1 MKISTSMQ
9 NNYFKKLCYMAL
21 MMSYGFFCTSMWSQ
35 TSSLVSIGS
44 GGKLEYKT
52 FANIGQ
58 TNAVN
63 TIPDFSFAG
72 YNGGGV
78 ALPIVPVVETVQPVV
93 GDAKSV
99 IQAAI
104 NKVSLLPLNPNGF
117 RGAILLKSGKYEVN
131 GSLSIKASGVVL
143 RGEGQNVPEK
153 AGTEIVATSPTQHDF
168 ILFKGNEL
176 TTSDPSGAKRISS
189 PYVPTG
195 AISFDLENT
204 TGLSVGDLI
213 TVTRTPNDAWITT
226 LDMAQYGW
234 TASSY
239 RISYERMITGIS
251 GNTLTINIP
260 IVQVMETGFGGG
272 EIQKVSVTGRIRNCG
287 IENML
292 ISSIYASDTDENHGW
307 SAVTFAQTTDCWAK
321 KVTARYFGYSCV
333 GLYDAFY
340 TTIEECAMLDPKSI
354 IDGSRRYSFYIDKG
368 SFNLFQRCF
377 TRGGRHDYVTGS
389 RVAGPNAFVDC
400 YATKTYADIG
410 PHHRYATGILFDN
423 IQGGETRVQ
432 NRKDMGSGHGWA
444 GAQTMFW
451 NCISNT
457 GELKVESP
465 IGAMNWGIGCIGVLK
480 LGTGFWE
487 SYGSP
492 VTPRSLYYQQLKDR
506 LGNSAVDNITLPAQ
520 RTGNIW
526 SYLNKWAGIG
536 DLSVLTKVS
545 YDEENIPTNFS
556 LSQNYPN
563 PFNPVTTIQF
573 SVPSNGHATLK
584 IFTVLGQEVAT
595 LYNTEAESKIYH
607 QVQFNAVDLGTGTYF
622 SRLEFE
628 GNIAMK
634 KLILLK

>member
-1 MKISTSMQ
+1 MIYLSIKNIIMKKRLSIMFLIFILFLNHS
-9 NNYFKKLCYMAL
+9 FA
-21 MMSYGFFCTSMWSQ
+21 Q
-35 TSSLVSIGS
+35 TSSLVSLGVS
-44 GGKLEYKT
+44 GKLEYRT
-52 FANIGQ
+52 YSNIGQ
-58 TNAVN
+58 SNSVN
-63 TIPDFSFAG
+63 VIPDFSFAG

-78 ALPIVPVVETVQPVV
+78 VLPMVPVTETVQPMS
-93 GDAKSV
+93 GNAKAA

-104 NKVSLLPLNPNGF
+104 DKVSSFPLNTNGF
-117 RGAILLKSGKYEVN
+117 RGAVLLKSGRYEVN
-131 GSLSIKASGVVL
+131 GSLYIKASGVVL
-143 RGEGQNVPEK
+143 RGEGQNTPDKE
-153 AGTEIVATSPTQHDF
+153 GTEIIASSPTQHDF
-168 ILFKGNEL
+168 IQFRGNEI
-176 TTSDPSGAKRISS
+176 TTSDPAGAKRISS

-195 AISFDLENT
+195 AISFDLENI

-213 TVTRTPNDAWITT
+213 TVTRTPNDAWINA
-226 LDMAQYGW
+226 LDMAQFGW
-234 TASSY
+234 VASSY
-239 RISYERMITGIS
+239 RISYERVITGIS
-251 GNTLTINIP
+251 GNTITINIP

-272 EIQKVSVTGRIRNCG
+272 EIVKISISGRIRNCG

-292 ISSIYASDTDENHGW
+292 ISSIYSSDTDENHGW
-307 SAVTFAQTTDCWAK
+307 SAVTFSQTADCWAR

-333 GLYDAFY
+333 GLYDAFS
-340 TTIEECAMLDPKSI
+340 TTVEECAMLDPKSI

-368 SFNLFQRCF
+368 SFNLFQRCY

-389 RVAGPNAFVDC
+389 RVAGPNVFVDC

-432 NRKDMGSGHGWA
+432 NRKAMGTGHGWA

-465 IGAMNWGIGCIGVLK
+465 FGAMNWGIGCIGVLK
-480 LGTGFWE
+480 LGAGFWE

-506 LGNSAVDNITLPAQ
+506 LGNSAVDNITLPVQ

-526 SYLNKWAGIG
+526 SYLSTWAGIG
-536 DLSVLTKVS
+536 DLSVITKS
-545 YDEENIPTNFS
+545 SFDEENIPSNFS

-584 IFTVLGQEVAT
+584 IFTISGQEVAT
-595 LYNTEAESKIYH
+595 LYNKEAESKIFH
-607 QVQFNAVDLGTGTYF
+607 QVQFNAVDLGTGTYY

-628 GNIAMK
+628 GNVAMK
-634 KLILLK
+634 KLLLLK